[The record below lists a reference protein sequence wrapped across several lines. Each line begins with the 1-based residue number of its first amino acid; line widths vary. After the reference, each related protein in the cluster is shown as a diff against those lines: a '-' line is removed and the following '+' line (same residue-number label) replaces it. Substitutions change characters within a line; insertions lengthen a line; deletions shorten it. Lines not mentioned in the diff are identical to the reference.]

1 MKMKM
6 SKSPGASD
14 LPGLVPHLLQEG
26 VVLHNHRVLNV
37 RALDKKFISIRT
49 LVNILSM
56 ALVKTL
62 SMYRPLDN
70 CDSCALRGTFPL
82 YFCKVSSVVLAW
94 LLFFLNHTYNF
105 ANYHLWCWRPKAVR
119 VSSGGHSALEI
130 ENWIIEV

>member
-56 ALVKTL
+56 ALVKTV

-70 CDSCALRGTFPL
+70 CDRYALLTHGTFPL
-82 YFCKVSSVVLAW
+82 HYAEVVMGNGNWEFCTFKTILS
-94 LLFFLNHTYNF
+94 
-105 ANYHLWCWRPKAVR
+105 
-119 VSSGGHSALEI
+119 
-130 ENWIIEV
+130 

>member
-49 LVNILSM
+49 LVNILSK
-56 ALVKTL
+56 LYQCPGPWIIVIVV
-62 SMYRPLDN
+62 P
-70 CDSCALRGTFPL
+70 CGTFPL
-82 YFCKVSSVVLAW
+82 LYIFVK
-94 LLFFLNHTYNF
+94 
-105 ANYHLWCWRPKAVR
+105 YHLWCWLGCYL
-119 VSSGGHSALEI
+119 S
-130 ENWIIEV
+130 